1 MAKMQVPYTPERQA
15 LIQTAERFGSL
26 SCVCVCE
33 REREREGGGGR
44 GRGREGGRG
53 RGKREIERFFFHS
66 VSRNFHV
73 FNI

>member
-33 REREREGGGGR
+33 REREGEGGG
-44 GRGREGGRG
+44 RE
-53 RGKREIERFFFHS
+53 KLKDFSFI